1 MAARSLAVFVALS
14 ACVMPAA
21 GSELELGAARIVASG
36 QDRVAI
42 VDVANATGVTRAL
55 VGVRFAEGDGVLEIR
70 EATGWETV
78 PSLRIPG
85 HAELRMD
92 AERGPRVRLPPGAP
106 DLIDSFLVGFDDGS
120 LMTVRVVP

>member
-1 MAARSLAVFVALS
+1 MAARSLAVLVALS
-14 ACVMPAA
+14 ACVLPAA
-21 GSELELGAARIVASG
+21 GSELDVRAARIVESG

-42 VDVANATGVTRAL
+42 VDVANSSGVTRAL

-70 EATGWETV
+70 GAAGWEMV

-92 AERGPRVRLPPGAP
+92 AERGPRVRLPPGVP
-106 DLIDSFLVGFDDGS
+106 DLPDSILVGFDDGS
-120 LMTVRVVP
+120 LMRVGVVP